1 MKAGHGARMTT
12 RDPKPIPRERTLVLK
27 TRRDSRRLGAA
38 VARVLCPGDLVL
50 FIGALG
56 AGKTFLVRAV
66 ARALGVAEAITSP
79 TFTLVN
85 EYPFPAGMLVHADLY
100 RLMGDDARLLTEVS
114 RLGLRE
120 RRSEGAILLVE
131 WGQDAVVALGADPAV
146 VVSLAIDP
154 TAATGSEAA
163 GRRVATLGG
172 ARAGGIVLIVD
183 AG

>member
-1 MKAGHGARMTT
+1 MTT

-100 RLMGDDARLLTEVS
+100 RLMG
-114 RLGLRE
+114 
-120 RRSEGAILLVE
+120 
-131 WGQDAVVALGADPAV
+131 
-146 VVSLAIDP
+146 
-154 TAATGSEAA
+154 
-163 GRRVATLGG
+163 
-172 ARAGGIVLIVD
+172 
-183 AG
+183 